1 MRILIV
7 DDSRAMRMII
17 ARTLRQAGYKDH
29 VVEEAGD
36 GAAALEAIRAS
47 VPDVVMSDWNMPVM
61 NGIELLEELQK
72 NGPNQTFGFL
82 TTEGSDEMRERAKTA
97 GAKFFS
103 PKPYSP
109 QPCQHALRRIQRLQP
124 VGVGFDNR
132 RCSFSRQAN
141 GRRWGD
147 FFGRRSRIVRAMG

>member
-17 ARTLRQAGYKDH
+17 TRTLRQAGYKDH
-29 VVEEAGD
+29 TIEEAGD
-36 GAAALEAIRAS
+36 GQAALDAIRTA

-72 NGPNQTFGFL
+72 SGPNVTFGFL

-97 GAKFFS
+97 GAKFFIT
-103 PKPYSP
+103 KPFTP
-109 QPCQHALRRIQRLQP
+109 EAFQDALGGLI
-124 VGVGFDNR
+124 
-132 RCSFSRQAN
+132 
-141 GRRWGD
+141 
-147 FFGRRSRIVRAMG
+147 

>member
-36 GAAALEAIRAS
+36 GAAALEAIRAAT
-47 VPDVVMSDWNMPVM
+47 PDVVLSDWNMPVM

-72 NGPNQTFGFL
+72 NGPKTTFGFL
-82 TTEGSDEMRERAKTA
+82 TTEGSEEMRERAKNA
-97 GAKFFS
+97 GAQFFITKPFS
-103 PKPYSP
+103 PEAF
-109 QPCQHALRRIQRLQP
+109 QDALA
-124 VGVGFDNR
+124 GV
-132 RCSFSRQAN
+132 
-141 GRRWGD
+141 
-147 FFGRRSRIVRAMG
+147 M